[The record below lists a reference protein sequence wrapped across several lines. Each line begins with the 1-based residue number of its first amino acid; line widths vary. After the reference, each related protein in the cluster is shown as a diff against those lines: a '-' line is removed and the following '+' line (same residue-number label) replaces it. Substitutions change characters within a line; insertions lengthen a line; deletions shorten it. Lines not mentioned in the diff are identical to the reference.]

1 MKNIISKLYNNKLI
15 KVTFLLLLMILT
27 KKISK
32 SINND
37 YVYWVIN
44 SLGTLCFILI
54 LNIIVGSIIKKPK
67 KQNPTS

>member
-1 MKNIISKLYNNKLI
+1 MKNIIYKLYSNNLI

-37 YVYWVIN
+37 YLYGVIN
-44 SLGTLCFILI
+44 FIGTGCFILI